1 MMKMTALDI
10 KGHALRKGFRGYDV
24 REVEEL
30 RDAASEALGEAAREI
45 MDLSE
50 KLEEAEERI
59 REYASN
65 ENTLREAIT
74 TVQRMA
80 EEMKSNARKE
90 AEILLAEARLQG
102 DEIIRQAQSR
112 STALQDEIFRLRKQ
126 RKEIESSIKAVIEYH
141 SSILL
146 LEEEESQKA
155 DEESDK
161 LKFLPK

>member
-1 MMKMTALDI
+1 MRITALEI
-10 KGHALRKGFRGYDV
+10 KGHAFRKSFRGYDV
-24 REVEEL
+24 KEVEEL
-30 RDAASEALGEAAREI
+30 RDAASEALGEASKEI
-45 MDLSE
+45 MDLKE
-50 KLEEAEERI
+50 KLEDSEERI

-65 ENTLREAIT
+65 ENVLREAIT

-90 AEILLAEARLQG
+90 GEILLAEARLQA

-126 RKEIESSIKAVIEYH
+126 RKELESSIKAVIDYH

-146 LEEEESQKA
+146 LEEEESKKA

>member
-1 MMKMTALDI
+1 MKITALDV
-10 KGHALRKGFRGYDV
+10 KGHALRKSFRGYDV
-24 REVEEL
+24 KEVEEL
-30 RDAASEALGEAAREI
+30 RDAASEAMAEAAREI
-45 MDLSE
+45 MDLKE
-50 KLEEAEERI
+50 KLEEADHRI
-59 REYASN
+59 KEYASN
-65 ENTLREAIT
+65 ENVLREAIT

-90 AEILLAEARLQG
+90 AEILLAEARLQA

-112 STALQDEIFRLRKQ
+112 SSSLQDEIFRLRKQ
-126 RKEIESSIKAVIEYH
+126 RKELESSIKAVIDYH

-146 LEEEESQKA
+146 LEEEGARKA